1 MSHHEG
7 GRILFIL
14 TGRIELLIGKRK
26 GVRHS
31 GDCIQFNSTFPHK
44 LTALSSEAAS
54 ALVVIAAKED

>member
-7 GRILFIL
+7 EEILFIL

-26 GVRHS
+26 EVLHP
-31 GDCIQFNSTFPHK
+31 GDCVQYNSTIPHK

-54 ALVVIAAKED
+54 ALVVIAAKEG